1 MKRALS
7 CLAAVLTT
15 LTLLGQNFEGKI
27 VYANSFK
34 SKNQKVTDQQW
45 NSMMGNVYEYFIRG
59 GDYKSV
65 ANGTLMQWQLYL
77 SKDNKLY
84 NKLSN
89 SPAVLWNDGSVNA
102 DTVLKAE
109 MNKGV
114 TEVLGYKC
122 DELILTCKSGVQ
134 KYYFNAALAA
144 SPKLFANHKFGN
156 WSDYVSRAK
165 ALPLKSVIENEQFI
179 LETTATEVTPM
190 KLDAKLFALPPDAKL
205 EKSPY

>member
-45 NSMMGNVYEYFIRG
+45 NAMMGNAYEYFIKG

-65 ANGTLMQWQLYL
+65 SNGTLMQWQLYI

-89 SPAVLWNDGSVNA
+89 SPAVLWNDGSSNV

-114 TEVLGYKC
+114 AEVLGYKC
-122 DELILTCKSGVQ
+122 DELILTCKSGIQ
-134 KYYFNAALAA
+134 KYYFNAAIAA
-144 SPKLFANHKFGN
+144 SPNLFAKHKYGN
-156 WSDYVSRAK
+156 WFDYLSRAK

-179 LETTATEVTPM
+179 LETTGQR
-190 KLDAKLFALPPDAKL
+190 K
-205 EKSPY
+205 

>member
-7 CLAAVLTT
+7 CLVAILTT
-15 LTLLGQNFEGKI
+15 LTLLGQSFEGKI

-34 SKNQKVTDQQW
+34 SKNEKITDQQW
-45 NSMMGNVYEYFIRG
+45 NSMMGTVYEYFIKG

-77 SKDNKLY
+77 GKDNKLY
-84 NKLSN
+84 NKMSN
-89 SPAVLWNDGSVNA
+89 SPAVLWNDGSVNP

-122 DELILTCKSGVQ
+122 DELVLTCKSGVQ
-134 KYYFNAALAA
+134 KYYFNASLAA
-144 SPKLFANHKFGN
+144 SPKLFASHKFGN
-156 WSDYVSRAK
+156 WADYVSRAK

-179 LETTATEVTPM
+179 LETTATEVKPM
-190 KLDAKLFALPPDAKL
+190 KLDNKLFALPPDAKL